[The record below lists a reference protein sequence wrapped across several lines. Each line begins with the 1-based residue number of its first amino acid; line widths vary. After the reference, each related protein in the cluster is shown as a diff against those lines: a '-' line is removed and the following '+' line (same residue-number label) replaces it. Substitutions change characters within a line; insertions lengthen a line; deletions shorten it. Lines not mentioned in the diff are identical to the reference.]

1 MNSLEKLFL
10 VFLISFIT
18 YLLYQHNHSLYNEKI
33 VFYNCFDKTTQTKLF
48 PMTQQEYTVL
58 KNSIYPQSLTCTEAK
73 YTKYYVRLLKG
84 PYKK

>member
-10 VFLISFIT
+10 TFFISFVG
-18 YLLYQHNHSLYNEKI
+18 YLLYKANHDLYNQKI
-33 VFYNCFDKTTQTKLF
+33 VFYNCFDKTTQIKLF
-48 PMTQQEYTVL
+48 PMTEQEYTVL
-58 KNSIYPQSLTCTEAK
+58 KNSIYPQNLTCTKAK